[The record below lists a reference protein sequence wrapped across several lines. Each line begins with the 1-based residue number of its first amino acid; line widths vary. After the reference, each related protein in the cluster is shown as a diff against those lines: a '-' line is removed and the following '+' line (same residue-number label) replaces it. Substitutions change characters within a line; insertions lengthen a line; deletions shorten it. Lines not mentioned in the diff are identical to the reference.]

1 MTKKTILVTGGAGYI
16 GSHTIIEL
24 LNNDF
29 NVISID
35 CFFNSSPEV
44 YSKIQD
50 ITGKTFKSY
59 DIDLCNI
66 NDLEKIVSEN
76 KIDGVIHFAAFKSVG
91 ESVEKPLK
99 YYHNNINSLINLL
112 SFDLNNI
119 IFSSSCS
126 VYSNVEKLPVTE
138 DTPIIKAESPYAHT
152 KQISE
157 EILESFCKQHV
168 EFKAVSLR
176 YFNPVG
182 AHNSGKIG
190 EDPINKPNNLFPLI
204 TGTAIGKYPKLTILG
219 GDYPTHDG
227 TCIRDYVHVSD
238 IANAHIL
245 ALNYLLENRNNIN
258 YDVFNLGTGNGISV
272 LEAIK
277 SFENVSGLKLNYEI
291 SDRRKGDIISIYSDN
306 TKVEKIL
313 GWKPLHYI
321 DSMMMSAWQWEINC
335 NKKARI

>member
-126 VYSNVEKLPVTE
+126 VYSNVE
-138 DTPIIKAESPYAHT
+138 
-152 KQISE
+152 
-157 EILESFCKQHV
+157 
-168 EFKAVSLR
+168 
-176 YFNPVG
+176 
-182 AHNSGKIG
+182 
-190 EDPINKPNNLFPLI
+190 
-204 TGTAIGKYPKLTILG
+204 
-219 GDYPTHDG
+219 
-227 TCIRDYVHVSD
+227 
-238 IANAHIL
+238 
-245 ALNYLLENRNNIN
+245 
-258 YDVFNLGTGNGISV
+258 
-272 LEAIK
+272 
-277 SFENVSGLKLNYEI
+277 
-291 SDRRKGDIISIYSDN
+291 
-306 TKVEKIL
+306 
-313 GWKPLHYI
+313 
-321 DSMMMSAWQWEINC
+321 
-335 NKKARI
+335 